1 MNSNS
6 VPIDEYELNVTL
18 LKVYTFSII
27 GNLKATYDFGNT
39 KIQTYTQTQ
48 SQTFRQTQTHKHT
61 HLGHIVYVSI
71 ILKFWHEC
79 R

>member
-39 KIQTYTQTQ
+39 KIQTYTQTH
-48 SQTFRQTQTHKHT
+48 TYTHKHT

-71 ILKFWHEC
+71 ILKF
-79 R
+79 